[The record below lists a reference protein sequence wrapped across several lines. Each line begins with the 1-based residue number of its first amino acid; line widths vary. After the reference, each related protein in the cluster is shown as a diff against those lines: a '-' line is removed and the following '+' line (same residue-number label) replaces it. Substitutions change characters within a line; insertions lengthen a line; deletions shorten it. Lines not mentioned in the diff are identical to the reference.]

1 MSWSLQDAKN
11 KFSQVVA
18 EALAGKPQRVTR
30 HGKDAVVVLSAVDY
44 DRLTFA
50 QSNEAPTFVDF
61 ILQIPQGEEIKREPI
76 IPRELDR

>member
-1 MSWSLQDAKN
+1 MAWSLQDAKN

-30 HGKDAVVVLSAVDY
+30 HGKDAVVIMSAADY
-44 DRLTFA
+44 DRLALA

-61 ILQIPQGEEIKREPI
+61 LLEIPPGEAFTRESI
-76 IPRELDR
+76 APRELDD